1 MSYNA
6 LRKGRASLVGQ
17 AYLVTTVTA
26 SRIPLFADLYAGR
39 IIVNAMR
46 EQDAAGT
53 TSTLAYVVMPD
64 HVHWLVKLETDAS
77 LASVIKQ
84 LKGGTA
90 RRLNRCA
97 NRLGAVWQPSFSR
110 SCNSRGRIARG
121 CSALRHHESSSR
133 WTRRLHKRVFALGC
147 RLGHVGL
154 HFAVGRVSTRR
165 S

>member
-97 NRLGAVWQPSFSR
+97 NRLGAVWQPSFHDHAIREEESLVDA
-110 SCNSRGRIARG
+110 ARYVIMNPVR
-121 CSALRHHESSSR
+121 A
-133 WTRRLHKRVFALGC
+133 
-147 RLGHVGL
+147 GL
-154 HFAVGRVSTRR
+154 VDCISGYSLWDAAWDMSDCI
-165 S
+165 SL